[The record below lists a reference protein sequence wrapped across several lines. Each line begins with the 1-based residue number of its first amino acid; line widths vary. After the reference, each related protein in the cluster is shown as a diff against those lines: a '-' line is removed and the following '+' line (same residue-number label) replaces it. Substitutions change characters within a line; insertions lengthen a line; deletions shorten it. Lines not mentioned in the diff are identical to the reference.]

1 MKEVVDNRAPRGWTR
16 GRDKA
21 EDLLVEDIH
30 LASIATL
37 QLPAHPEDRGRVSA
51 RANAQPEQVPG
62 GHAIGGPNAPAQGGE
77 AGPQHSLVGSL
88 KDLWKK
94 EAQLWCGSK

>member
-1 MKEVVDNRAPRGWTR
+1 MKEVVGNRATRGWTR

-37 QLPAHPEDRGRVSA
+37 QLPAHTRIEDA
-51 RANAQPEQVPG
+51 
-62 GHAIGGPNAPAQGGE
+62 
-77 AGPQHSLVGSL
+77 
-88 KDLWKK
+88 
-94 EAQLWCGSK
+94 